1 MPFDF
6 MSLFILFLASI
17 ITQNMVLANF
27 LGLCPF
33 VAVSTEIPTALGMGA
48 AVIFVMVMTMALN
61 WPINALILVP
71 FHVDFLQFL
80 VYIMVI
86 AAFVQIVELF
96 IDRYS
101 PVLYVSLGVFLPLI
115 TVNCAILGVLLIS
128 TLRELH
134 LCAGTGVRSGERHRL
149 DSRHRRHGRHPS
161 ETAVLLHPGRTP
173 GAGNH
178 HDHRGH
184 HGHGVHGLLGN
195 DKYLKRRESGAWSHE
210 ARIKKETKKQ
220 SFRAKF
226 AKFAKGRGKEIKD
239 ESQCLFVPASP
250 KYFQQVIIFI
260 LRIIRFRHEE

>member
-1 MPFDF
+1 
-6 MSLFILFLASI
+6 MSLFILFLASM

-71 FHVDFLQFL
+71 LHVEFLQFL

-86 AAFVQIVELF
+86 AAFVQVVELF

-128 TLRELH
+128 TLRDYTYIQGLVYA
-134 LCAGTGVRSGERHRL
+134 LGSGVGWTLAIVAMAGIRQRLRFSTIPEGLVGPGITMIIAGIMAMAFMGFSGMI
-149 DSRHRRHGRHPS
+149 
-161 ETAVLLHPGRTP
+161 
-173 GAGNH
+173 N
-178 HDHRGH
+178 
-184 HGHGVHGLLGN
+184 
-195 DKYLKRRESGAWSHE
+195 
-210 ARIKKETKKQ
+210 I
-220 SFRAKF
+220 
-226 AKFAKGRGKEIKD
+226 
-239 ESQCLFVPASP
+239 
-250 KYFQQVIIFI
+250 
-260 LRIIRFRHEE
+260 